1 MARKPRAPLSAKAR
15 AVDLLSRRE
24 HGRAELFWKLV
35 KKQVPRGEVE
45 AALDSLEELGLLDD
59 HRAASGLARYYVELR
74 GYGPNKLRQV
84 LRRER
89 CFPDY
94 VVSQVFEEL
103 EVDWRAKCMALAERR
118 GLRGTERKDREKLVR
133 FLIGRGFAMGMCF
146 DAARELEGVLKEAE
160 AEE

>member
-1 MARKPRAPLSAKAR
+1 MARRPRAPLSAKAR

-24 HGRAELFWKLV
+24 HGRAELFGKLV
-35 KKQVPRGEVE
+35 KKQVPRGEIE

-59 HRAASGLARYYVELR
+59 HRAASGLTRYYVELR

-89 CFPDY
+89 RFPDH
-94 VVSQVFEEL
+94 VVTQVMEEL
-103 EVDWRAKCMALAERR
+103 DVDWRAKCMALAERR
-118 GLRGTERKDREKLVR
+118 GIRGPERKDREKLVR
-133 FLIGRGFAMGMCF
+133 FLIGRGFPPGLCF
-146 DAARELEGVLKEAE
+146 EVARELEQALQQA

>member
-1 MARKPRAPLSAKAR
+1 VARKPRAPLSAKAR

-59 HRAASGLARYYVELR
+59 HRAATGLTRYYVELR
-74 GYGPNKLRQV
+74 SYGPNKLRQV

-89 CFPDY
+89 SFPDY
-94 VVSQVFEEL
+94 VVAQVFEEL
-103 EVDWRAKCMALAERR
+103 DVDWRAKCTALAERR
-118 GLRGTERKDREKLVR
+118 GLRGPERKDRDKLVR
-133 FLIGRGFAMGMCF
+133 FLIGRGFAPGMCF
-146 DAARELEGVLKEAE
+146 EVVRELERTLKEG
-160 AEE
+160 EE